1 MAKRNWD
8 KTLFERYEHVASPS
22 QLVDYLDCPR
32 KWWFRRCVRLPEKS
46 DQLKFVFGNCLHDL
60 VQRWLQ
66 ADDSGRGPDGKP
78 VVLYPEGWSEGLT
91 PADAALVRK
100 LFEKGVADGMLRR
113 LPGRQIEKEYVREV
127 VPGVASIGAL
137 DLTSPEGVE
146 DQKSTKSPRYISSQD
161 ELAADPKMLSYA
173 YEWLQG
179 MWDYI
184 EESRPDVAAGL
195 DLDTAVPQVK
205 LRLNYFVKDPDAPA
219 TKAVEAIVPS
229 AKVLEF
235 WEKTAVPAHQGM
247 LDLKRAKIPEL
258 EWRKVTGPQKKDTC
272 KKYGGC
278 PYAKIC
284 GGCQTPAGYAAE
296 IKRANLK
303 KKEPVTVSIFK
314 KKPVAPAAEQPA
326 PPVVETKPVAPP
338 APPSAANP
346 TTNAPWAVESCAAC
360 KGKGINKQGNP
371 CMACYHIRK
380 RRGEPTVEAFETWHD
395 EQGNLCWKAKDGAQA
410 PAPAPAAV
418 TAPAPTPAPIAAPA
432 AAAAPVEGKAPI
444 AAEPKAKR
452 QKPPKVV
459 APEIKEPP
467 APTTVAPKQEAAAAS
482 TPVASSVGGFRLFIN
497 AMPAGGQFVDALQ
510 VLAAEGRELAEA
522 QGVSSYYDLD
532 AFKRRDVLA
541 AHAAEIAIE
550 LEGQDVVAIGG
561 GQDLKALVEALRP
574 LATEVIQGVF

>member
-8 KTLFERYEHVASPS
+8 KSLFERYEHVASPS

-32 KWWFRRCVRLPEKS
+32 KWWFRRCVRLPEKQ

-78 VVLYPEGWSEGLT
+78 VVLYPEGWSEGLS

-113 LPGRQIEKEYVREV
+113 LPGRQVEKEYVREV

-137 DLTSPEGVE
+137 DITSPEGVE
-146 DQKSTKSPRYISSQD
+146 DQKSTKSPRYIATQQ
-161 ELAADPKMLSYA
+161 ELASDPKMLSYA
-173 YEWLQG
+173 YEWLLG

-195 DLDTAVPQVK
+195 DLDTAVPSVK
-205 LRLNYFVKDPDAPA
+205 LRLNYFVKDPEAPA
-219 TKAVEAIVPS
+219 TKSVEAIVPS

-272 KKYGGC
+272 KKYDGC

-303 KKEPVTVSIFK
+303 KKGPVTVSIFK
-314 KKPVAPAAEQPA
+314 KKPAAAPAPT
-326 PPVVETKPVAPP
+326 PVVETPPAPPP

-410 PAPAPAAV
+410 PAPAV
-418 TAPAPTPAPIAAPA
+418 QAPAPTPAPIAAPA
-432 AAAAPVEGKAPI
+432 AAAPPVEGKAPI
-444 AAEPKAKR
+444 AAEPKTKR
-452 QKPPKVV
+452 AKPPKVV

-467 APTTVAPKQEAAAAS
+467 APQTEQPNPAPAAED
-482 TPVASSVGGFRLFIN
+482 GLGQRGFRLFVN

-510 VLAAEGRELAEA
+510 VLAQEGRELAEA
-522 QGVSSYYDLD
+522 QGVGSYYDLD

-541 AHAAEIAIE
+541 AHAVEIAAE
-550 LEGQDVVAIGG
+550 LDGQDVVAIGG

-574 LATEVIQGVF
+574 LAAEVIQGVF